1 MKVTIT
7 LDEPYELEVEV
18 NQYLAGG
25 TALLLTELNGLPFT
39 TVSVH
44 LPETATL
51 PEGVFFVKHW
61 SENAPIVQQL
71 IEQNIIEVV
80 PEIAPAVSGFVSN
93 IKAYKLK
100 D

>member
-1 MKVTIT
+1 V
-7 LDEPYELEVEV
+7 
-18 NQYLAGG
+18 
-25 TALLLTELNGLPFT
+25 
-39 TVSVH
+39 
-44 LPETATL
+44 
-51 PEGVFFVKHW
+51 
-61 SENAPIVQQL
+61 